1 MIYFNISG
9 IGVLTLDKILFEF
22 DNLPILVVCL
32 DTSGNRYF
40 CLCTD
45 PIMEFPWLISRI
57 SLNSLIDVIQNK
69 ISVLDAFKNSNN
81 KIYLYN
87 DLKKYVE
94 QVFIYFNDIPE
105 DELPDDSEK
114 LENPNLTD
122 YLNSLCSEYLNQ
134 IIKQTMHFVYKP
146 YTPKASFI
154 LKDLGIQYKTES
166 PYRKNKQRFGKGF
179 NKAYNSGNIFY
190 SCTNN
195 FTENYVLNEKSKNK
209 NTKSDT
215 ETRLA
220 YANMF

>member
-45 PIMEFPWLISRI
+45 PIMEFTWLISRI

-87 DLKKYVE
+87 DLKNTWNR
-94 QVFIYFNDIPE
+94 F
-105 DELPDDSEK
+105 LS
-114 LENPNLTD
+114 
-122 YLNSLCSEYLNQ
+122 
-134 IIKQTMHFVYKP
+134 
-146 YTPKASFI
+146 I
-154 LKDLGIQYKTES
+154 LMIFLKTNCQMIV
-166 PYRKNKQRFGKGF
+166 KN
-179 NKAYNSGNIFY
+179 
-190 SCTNN
+190 
-195 FTENYVLNEKSKNK
+195 
-209 NTKSDT
+209 
-215 ETRLA
+215 
-220 YANMF
+220 